1 MANGGN
7 FYSGKQFFKGEFI
20 RILWYGIGEEIET
33 SVFVTK
39 IEDGEMYQGYIPE
52 VSRSYDAAGQCSV
65 RYRGIIYWTPRS
77 TYQLPL
83 EIE

>member
-1 MANGGN
+1 M
-7 FYSGKQFFKGEFI
+7 
-20 RILWYGIGEEIET
+20 WYGIGEEIET

-65 RYRGIIYWTPRS
+65 SYRGIIYWTPRS